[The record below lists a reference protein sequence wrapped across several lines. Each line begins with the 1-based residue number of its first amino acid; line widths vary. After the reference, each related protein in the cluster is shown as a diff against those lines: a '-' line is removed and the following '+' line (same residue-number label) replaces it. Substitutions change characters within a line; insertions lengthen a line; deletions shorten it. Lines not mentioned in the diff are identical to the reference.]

1 MAPDTDPGKDWEYD
15 PTLPSLPGDVVESL
29 QFAHTESMQVI
40 SLAESLVEASATPS
54 VAEAAARIE
63 TFLRKTL
70 PRHVRDEE
78 DSLAPRLAGRH
89 PVVDKAIE
97 TMKSEHFIEAAMSA
111 RVVGLLGVI
120 RRDVS
125 MLNELRFTLSTAIG
139 ELKTLLVRHQAME
152 ESIVFPA
159 LRRLL
164 PRQALV
170 DIGVEMTARLA

>member
-1 MAPDTDPGKDWEYD
+1 MAADTDSGREYD
-15 PTLPSLPGDVVESL
+15 PTAPSVPSDVVETL
-29 QFAHTESMQVI
+29 QFAHTESMQVM

-63 TFLRKTL
+63 AFLSKTL

-97 TMKSEHFIEAAMSA
+97 TMKSEHFVEAAMAA

-139 ELKTLLVRHQAME
+139 ELKSLLVRHQAME

-159 LRRLL
+159 LKRLL
-164 PRQALV
+164 PRQALT

>member
-1 MAPDTDPGKDWEYD
+1 MTADTDPGREFD
-15 PTLPSLPGDVVESL
+15 PTLASLPGDVVESL
-29 QFAHTESMQVI
+29 QFAHTESLQVM
-40 SLAESLVEASATPS
+40 SLAESLATASATPS

-63 TFLRKTL
+63 TYLRKTL
-70 PRHVRDEE
+70 PRHIRDEE

-89 PVVDKAIE
+89 PVVDKAID
-97 TMKSEHFIEAAMSA
+97 TMKSEHFLEAAMSA
-111 RVVGLLGVI
+111 RLAGLLGVI

-139 ELKTLLVRHQAME
+139 ELKGLLLRHQALE

-164 PRQALV
+164 PRQALI